1 MNESIFDEEEQKIVT
16 EEDLEEAVNDAILKL
31 IAGVGSAEKEDVQE
45 GTSKYSQEN
54 RQEQLKK
61 DIIWLK
67 NFKNSNDDNQVGSVK
82 NRVTRKHLLDIEI

>member
-1 MNESIFDEEEQKIVT
+1 MNETIFDET
-16 EEDLEEAVNDAILKL
+16 EEIKVSEEDIDEALNDAILKL

-67 NFKNSNDDNQVGSVK
+67 NFKNSNEYQVGSVK
-82 NRVTRKHLLDIEI
+82 NRIMRKRILDIEM

>member
-1 MNESIFDEEEQKIVT
+1 MNETIFDET
-16 EEDLEEAVNDAILKL
+16 EEVKVSEEDIDEALNDAILKL

-61 DIIWLK
+61 DIVWLK
-67 NFKNSNDDNQVGSVK
+67 NFKNSNEHQVGSVK
-82 NRVTRKHLLDIEI
+82 NRVMRKRILDIEI